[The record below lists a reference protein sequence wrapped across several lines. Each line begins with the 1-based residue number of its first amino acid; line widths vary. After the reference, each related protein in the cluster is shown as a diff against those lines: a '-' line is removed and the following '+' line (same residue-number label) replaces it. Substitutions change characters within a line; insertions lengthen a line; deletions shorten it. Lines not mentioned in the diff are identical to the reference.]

1 MSPRRVAGADL
12 GRSETAPPF
21 FPPAVESK
29 APFGQ
34 LPVTFVGSFPDATR
48 RLEPRRAEIILLG
61 RSNVGKSS
69 LINALFGRPLARVSN
84 TPGRTA
90 LLNAFQLP
98 EFYLLDVPGY
108 GFAQVDAKE
117 KQRYKGLVQGLL
129 VRRTTITGVL
139 WLLDLR
145 HDPSADDR
153 AYGALLAERGLPVLV
168 ALTKADKLPYGQRQ
182 KRFRE
187 LSAIL
192 GLPEEQIQLTSSTTG
207 EGMQEL
213 AASLLA
219 LATMPEA
226 TE

>member
-1 MSPRRVAGADL
+1 MSPRKVAGRDP

-29 APFGQ
+29 SPFGH

-48 RLEPRRAEIILLG
+48 LLG

-90 LLNAFQLP
+90 LLNAFRLP
-98 EFYLLDVPGY
+98 DFYLLDVPGY

-117 KQRYKGLVQGLL
+117 RERYKHLVHGLL

-145 HDPSADDR
+145 HDPTAEDR
-153 AYGALLAERGLPVLV
+153 FYGELLAERGLPVLV
-168 ALTKADKLPYGQRQ
+168 ALTKGDKLPFGQRQ

-207 EGMQEL
+207 EGLHEL

-219 LATMPEA
+219 ATTTPEA
-226 TE
+226 TG

>member
-1 MSPRRVAGADL
+1 MSPRKVAGGDS

-29 APFGQ
+29 SPFGH

-48 RLEPRRAEIILLG
+48 RLEPSLPEIILLG

-90 LLNAFQLP
+90 LLNAFRLP
-98 EFYLLDVPGY
+98 DFYLLDVPGY

-117 KQRYKGLVQGLL
+117 KERYRHLVQGLL
-129 VRRTTITGVL
+129 TRRTTITGVL

-145 HDPSADDR
+145 HDPTAEDR
-153 AYGALLAERGLPVLV
+153 FYGDLLAERGLPVLV
-168 ALTKADKLPYGQRQ
+168 ALTKADKLPFGQRQ
-182 KRFRE
+182 KRHRE
-187 LSAIL
+187 LRAIL
-192 GLPEEQIQLTSSTTG
+192 GLPDEQIQLTSSTTG
-207 EGMQEL
+207 EGLHEL

-219 LATMPEA
+219 ATATPEA

>member
-1 MSPRRVAGADL
+1 MSPRKVAGGDP

-21 FPPAVESK
+21 FPPAVESHS
-29 APFGQ
+29 PLGH
-34 LPVTFVGSFPDATR
+34 LPVHFIGSFPDATR
-48 RLEPRRAEIILLG
+48 RLEPSMPEIILLG

-90 LLNAFQLP
+90 LLNVFQLP
-98 EFYLLDVPGY
+98 AFYLLDVPGY
-108 GFAQVDAKE
+108 GFAAVAGKE
-117 KQRYKGLVQGLL
+117 RERYRHLVHGLL

-153 AYGALLAERGLPVLV
+153 AYGELLAERGLPVLV
-168 ALTKADKLPYGQRQ
+168 ALTKADKLPFGQRQ
-182 KRFRE
+182 KRFKA
-187 LSAIL
+187 LSEIL
-192 GLPEEQIQLTSSTTG
+192 GMPEEQIQLTSSTTG
-207 EGMQEL
+207 EGLPEL

-219 LATMPEA
+219 AATPET

>member
-1 MSPRRVAGADL
+1 MSPRKVADGAS

-21 FPPAVESK
+21 FPPAAESR
-29 APFGQ
+29 APFGR
-34 LPVTFVGSFPDATR
+34 LPVTFAGSFPDATR
-48 RLEPRRAEIILLG
+48 RLEPRRPEILLLG

-98 EFYLLDVPGY
+98 DFYLLDVPGY
-108 GFAQVDAKE
+108 GFARVDARE
-117 KQRYKGLVQGLL
+117 RERYGRLVHDLL
-129 VRRTTITGVL
+129 VRRTTVTGIL

-145 HDPSADDR
+145 RDPGREDR
-153 AYGALLAERGLPVLV
+153 VFGELLAERGVPVLV
-168 ALTKADKLPYGQRQ
+168 ALTKADKLPFGQRQ

-192 GLPEEQIQLTSSTTG
+192 GLPEEQILLTSSTTG
-207 EGMQEL
+207 EGLPEL

-219 LATMPEA
+219 AATTPEA
-226 TE
+226 TA